1 MVQQMTAI
9 YKKVGR
15 RYVEIGV
22 HQNEAYYYP
31 NGATLVW
38 AREGNTLTRYGI
50 DPADAALLAAGQR
63 MEDSMLEAMR
73 KATEF
78 KPQSRK
84 YTKNELVGWEAY
96 KKVAGVPTSL
106 VLEGASMQD
115 VVKAGIDVLID
126 AVKAKK

>member
-1 MVQQMTAI
+1 MTAI

-15 RYVEIGV
+15 RYVEIGTY
-22 HQNEAYYYP
+22 QNEAYYYP
-31 NGATLVW
+31 HGATLVW
-38 AREGNTLTRYGI
+38 SREGTALTRYGI

-63 MEDSMLEAMR
+63 MEDAMLEAMR

-84 YTKNELVGWEAY
+84 YTKKELAGWEAY
-96 KKVAGVPTSL
+96 KKVAGTPTSL
-106 VLEGASMQD
+106 VLEGACMQD
-115 VVKAGIDVLID
+115 VVKAGIDVLSD